1 MMAHHPFRFGVVA
14 AQARSA
20 EEWVAKARRV
30 EALGYATLVIPDN
43 LQYTLAPLPALA
55 VAATATRTLRV
66 GTYVLANNYRNP
78 VMLAKE
84 AATLDLLSDGRFEL
98 GIGAGRPTA
107 DEESRMIGVP
117 FESGGV
123 RVARLAEALAII
135 KPLLAGQHTSANGPH
150 YAAMDATISPLP
162 VQQPHLPI
170 LVAGSGKRLL
180 SLAARE
186 ADIVALGIGP
196 DETDAGVIEKIGWLR
211 AAAGERFE
219 QLEINLNLMV
229 VGEQMPR
236 WIAARFGGDAAAL
249 ARSGAIPVLTGTTDA
264 MCDTLQK
271 RRETFGISYIVVSD
285 ELMEALAPVIER
297 LAGR

>member
-1 MMAHHPFRFGVVA
+1 MAHHPFRFGVVA

-20 EEWVAKARRV
+20 EEWIAKARRV

-78 VMLAKE
+78 VLLAKE
-84 AATLDLLSDGRFEL
+84 AASLDLLSGGRFEL

-107 DEESRMIGVP
+107 DAESRMIGIP

-123 RVARLAEALAII
+123 RVARLAESLAII